1 VTPAR
6 RRATRARPP
15 RRRPQILRAAALTAL
30 IAVAACGGI
39 AGGADR
45 TAPPAAATAMEPT
58 TPTTTPPPG
67 AAPTETASVA
77 PAPAPEP
84 RPPVPASLAG
94 LDEGQLSGLLGPP
107 RFKRR
112 DDPAQIWQYRNDVCA
127 IDVFLYKTGKDGPFT
142 VLHVETRG
150 RDKKPVAHQDCL
162 AALLK
167 DRDKRHAG

>member
-1 VTPAR
+1 M
-6 RRATRARPP
+6 
-15 RRRPQILRAAALTAL
+15 LRAAALMAL

-39 AGGADR
+39 ATDAGR
-45 TAPPAAATAMEPT
+45 TAPPAAATAIEPT
-58 TPTTTPPPG
+58 TPAMVPPPG
-67 AAPTETASVA
+67 DAPIETASVT
-77 PAPAPEP
+77 PAPVPGS
-84 RPPVPASLAG
+84 RPSVPVSLAG

-112 DDPAQIWQYRNDVCA
+112 DDPAQIWQYRNDACA
-127 IDVFLYKTGKDGPFT
+127 LDVFLYKTGKDGPFT

-167 DRDKRHAG
+167 DRDKRRAG